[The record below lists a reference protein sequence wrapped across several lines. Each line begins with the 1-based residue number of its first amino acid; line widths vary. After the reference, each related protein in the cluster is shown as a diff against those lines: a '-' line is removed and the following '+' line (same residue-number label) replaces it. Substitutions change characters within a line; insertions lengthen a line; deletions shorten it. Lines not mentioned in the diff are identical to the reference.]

1 MFKVL
6 ILFGS
11 PADEVTFDRYF
22 EATHRPILRDLP
34 NLQALEINR
43 VAGAMN
49 GGPAFYLVT
58 ELVFAS
64 EDALQDG
71 LNSKAGQTMARD
83 YANFA
88 SGGVTV
94 LLCTSLRVTSDGSVA

>member
-6 ILFGS
+6 ILFGA
-11 PADEVTFDRYF
+11 PLDEVAFDRHF
-22 EATHRPILRDLP
+22 EVTHRPILDDLP

-43 VAGAMN
+43 VAGSTN
-49 GGPAFYLVT
+49 GGSAIYLVV
-58 ELVFAS
+58 ELLFAS

-71 LNSKAGQTMARD
+71 LNSEVGQTMARD

-88 SGGVTV
+88 SGGVTI
-94 LLCTSLRVTSDGSVA
+94 LFCTSLRVASAGKVT